1 MIPWR
6 ANKHTNGTDENG
18 LVHSIVAGT
27 VVHTRTEPGLKETVY
42 FVCPSDLQLLMNGD
56 IFRRDFDR
64 T

>member
-6 ANKHTNGTDENG
+6 ANKHTNGTDDNG
-18 LVHSIVAGT
+18 IVHPIVAKTLVHT
-27 VVHTRTEPGLKETVY
+27 HTEPGLKEIVY
-42 FVCPSDLQLLMNGD
+42 FVCPSGMQLLMNAD